1 MDARVVVRADAL
13 FEAALGIVLAAG
25 AATGWLEAGDFPHPV
40 GAAVV
45 AVAGAVL
52 LLLGGFLWR
61 GGIGLGPLAA
71 GNALAAIAGIVW
83 LGLASGFSSVGVALV
98 AVTVAGL
105 VGLAAAQVAT
115 LRA

>member
-1 MDARVVVRADAL
+1 MDARVVVRADAV

-25 AATGWLEAGDFPHPV
+25 AAIGWLGAGDFPPPV
-40 GAAVV
+40 GPALV
-45 AVAGAVL
+45 AIAGALL
-52 LLLGGFLWR
+52 LLLGGVLWR
-61 GGIGLGPLAA
+61 GGIGLRPLAA

-83 LGLASGFSSVGVALV
+83 LGLASGFSSPGGALV